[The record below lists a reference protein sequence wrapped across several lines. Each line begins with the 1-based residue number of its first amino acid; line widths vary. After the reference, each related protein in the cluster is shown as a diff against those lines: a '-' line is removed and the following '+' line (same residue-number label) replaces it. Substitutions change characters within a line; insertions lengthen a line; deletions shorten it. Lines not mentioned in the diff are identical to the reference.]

1 MDFLWVF
8 IAFACGFLAKQINLP
23 PLIGYLAAGFGLH
36 AYGVV
41 PTSILDIL
49 GDIGVMLLLFT
60 IGLKL
65 NVSSLFK
72 AEVWAGASGHMS
84 VIVLLT
90 TINCTFLAMLGFMFF
105 VDLDLAGAALVG
117 FAVSFS
123 STVIAIK
130 VLEEKGEMRSRHG
143 QVAIGILVIQ
153 DIAAVIFVTLASG
166 VALSWWVLILA
177 GLPLLRPLLFWVL
190 DRSGHGEL
198 LPLSGIFLALA
209 GGELFEW
216 VGLKAHL
223 GALVVAVLLSSHAKA
238 SELSKSLLNFKDIFL
253 IGFFLAIGFTAV
265 PTVDMLGVALIMAVA
280 LPFKAGLFFLWLTHL
295 KLRARTAFL
304 TSLSLANYS
313 EFGLIV
319 CSISVAQGLLNKE
332 WLVIMALSVSLSFVF
347 SSVMNAH
354 GHSLFQRWFTQ
365 LKRFERTERLPE
377 DQVAELG
384 DAAILIV
391 GMGRVGTGAYDQL
404 REDREQKICGIDMD
418 RDRVEAHRSKGRN
431 VIFGDAED
439 PAFWSYTPLDNV
451 RLIMFSMPSYLD
463 ILEAQKQ
470 LNQRGFKGRTAG
482 VAKYKDEEAILLEG
496 GVDEVFNFY
505 AEVGNGFANQSI
517 HLARQNS
524 EV

>member
-8 IAFACGFLAKQINLP
+8 IAFVCGFLAKQINLP

-41 PTSILDIL
+41 PTSALEAF
-49 GDIGVMLLLFT
+49 GDVGVMLLLFT

-65 NVSSLFK
+65 DIRSLFK
-72 AEVWAGASGHMS
+72 TEVWAGASTHMMA
-84 VIVLLT
+84 IMLLT
-90 TINCTFLAMLGFMFF
+90 MVNSLFLSALGLMYF
-105 VDLDLAGAALVG
+105 VDLDLTSAALVG

-143 QVAIGILVIQ
+143 QLAIGILVIQ
-153 DIAAVIFVTLASG
+153 DIAAVIFVTFAAG
-166 VALSWWVLILA
+166 VSLSWWALVLL
-177 GLPLLRPLLFWVL
+177 GLPFLRPVL
-190 DRSGHGEL
+190 SSVLNRSGHGEL
-198 LPLSGIFLALA
+198 LPLVGIFFAFA

-223 GALVVAVLLSSHAKA
+223 GALVIAVLLSSHSKA
-238 SELSKSLLNFKDIFL
+238 SELSKSLLSFKDIFL
-253 IGFFLAIGFTAV
+253 IGFFLSIGFTAL
-265 PTVDMLGVALIMAVA
+265 PTIDMLGVALIMAIA
-280 LPFKAGLFFLWLTHL
+280 LPFKAALLFWWLSYL

-319 CSISVAQGLLNKE
+319 CAISVSQGLLDKE

-347 SSVMNAH
+347 SSVINTYGH
-354 GHSLFQRWFTQ
+354 GLFQRWSVW
-365 LKRFERTERLPE
+365 LKRCEGVERLPE
-377 DQVAELG
+377 DKAAELG
-384 DAAILIV
+384 DAEILVI
-391 GMGRVGTGAYDQL
+391 GMGRVGSGAYDTL
-404 REDREQKICGIDMD
+404 IEENTRVVCGVEMDRE
-418 RDRVEAHRSKGRN
+418 RVKSHVAKGRH

-439 PAFWSYTPLDNV
+439 PEFWSYTSLANV
-451 RLIMFSMPSYLD
+451 RLIMFAMPSYLD

-470 LNQRGFKGRTAG
+470 LNQLGFQGRTAA
-482 VAKYKDEEAILLEG
+482 VAKHKDEEVLLLAG

-505 AEVGNGFANQSI
+505 SEVGYGFANQST
-517 HLARQNS
+517 HLLLEKDA
-524 EV
+524 

>member
-1 MDFLWVF
+1 MDFLWIF
-8 IAFACGFLAKQINLP
+8 IAFVCGFLAKQINLP

-41 PTSILDIL
+41 PTSVLDVL

-65 NVSSLFK
+65 NVNSLFK
-72 AEVWAGASGHMS
+72 PEVWAGASGHMS

-90 TINCTFLAMLGFMFF
+90 TINCTFLAVLGFMYF
-105 VDLDLAGAALVG
+105 VDLNVAGAALVG

-153 DIAAVIFVTLASG
+153 DIAAVIFVTFASG
-166 VALSWWVLILA
+166 VALSWWVLVLV

-198 LPLSGIFLALA
+198 LPLSGIFLAFA

-223 GALVVAVLLSSHAKA
+223 GALVIAVLLSGHAKA
-238 SELSKSLLNFKDIFL
+238 SELSKTLLNFKDIFL

-280 LPFKAGLFFLWLTHL
+280 LPFKAGLFFFWLSYL

-319 CSISVAQGLLNKE
+319 CSISVAQGLLKPE

-347 SSVMNAH
+347 SSVMNAQ
-354 GHSLFQRWFTQ
+354 GHRLFQRWSSQ
-365 LKRFERTERLPE
+365 LKRFEKMERLPE

-384 DAAILIV
+384 DAVILIV
-391 GMGRVGTGAYDQL
+391 GMGRVGSGAYDYL
-404 REDREQKICGIDMD
+404 REDSDQKICGIDMD
-418 RDRVEAHRSKGRN
+418 RDRVESHRGKGRN

-439 PAFWSYTPLDNV
+439 PAFWSYTPLENV
-451 RLIMFSMPSYLD
+451 HLIMFSMPSYLD

-470 LNQRGFKGRTAG
+470 LDQLGFKGRTAG
-482 VAKYKDEEAILLEG
+482 VAKYKDEETLLLEG

-505 AEVGNGFANQSI
+505 AEVGSGFANQSI
-517 HLARQNS
+517 HLLQKSRK
-524 EV
+524 V

>member
-8 IAFACGFLAKQINLP
+8 IAFVCGFLAKQINLP

-36 AYGVV
+36 AYGVA
-41 PTSILDIL
+41 PTSALHTL

-65 NVSSLFK
+65 DVRSLFK
-72 AEVWAGASGHMS
+72 TEVWAGASGHMM
-84 VIVLLT
+84 VVMLLT
-90 TINCTFLAMLGFMFF
+90 IINCLLLSALGLMYF
-105 VDLDLAGAALVG
+105 VDLDVTSAALVG

-143 QVAIGILVIQ
+143 QLAIGILVIQ
-153 DIAAVIFVTLASG
+153 DIAAVVFVTLASG
-166 VALSWWVLILA
+166 VTLSWWALILLA
-177 GLPLLRPLLFWVL
+177 LPLLRPILFSLL

-198 LPLSGIFLALA
+198 LPLSGIFLAFA

-223 GALVVAVLLSSHAKA
+223 GALVVAVLLSSHSKA

-253 IGFFLAIGFTAV
+253 IGFFLSIGFTAL
-265 PTVDMLGVALIMAVA
+265 PTINMLSVAFIMGVA
-280 LPFKAGLFFLWLTHL
+280 LPFKAALLFWWLSYL
-295 KLRARTAFL
+295 KLRTRTAFL

-319 CSISVAQGLLNKE
+319 CAISVSQGLLDKE

-347 SSVMNAH
+347 SSVINTY
-354 GHSLFQRWFTQ
+354 GHSLFRRWSTW
-365 LKRFERTERLPE
+365 LKRYESQERLP
-377 DQVAELG
+377 DDKVAELG
-384 DAAILIV
+384 DVEILVV
-391 GMGRVGTGAYDQL
+391 GMGRVGSGAYDTLVEENTQTV
-404 REDREQKICGIDMD
+404 CGIDMD
-418 RDRVEAHRSKGRN
+418 RERVKLHTAKGRQ

-439 PAFWSYTPLDNV
+439 PEFWSYTRLDKV
-451 RLIMFSMPSYLD
+451 KLIMFAMPSYLD

-470 LNQRGFKGRTAG
+470 LNQLGFQGRTAA
-482 VAKYKDEEAILLEG
+482 VAKHKDEEALLLEG

-505 AEVGNGFANQSI
+505 AEVGNGFANQSA
-517 HLARQNS
+517 HLLS
-524 EV
+524 D